1 MPRSSDHGR
10 VLPDSVRPTTLLDDI
25 GGYRVVRALSTGRY
39 ADRLLVHAEGVAW
52 VARLFRL
59 DCPDAVIDHE
69 LAVSD
74 AVRSASDELIARVSV
89 VHELCT
95 TDDGRI
101 ALFEQ
106 YLGGP
111 RLDVLVRSRPSQLAL
126 GEAVTL
132 LAPLAH
138 AVDEGHRIGLTGLL
152 PEASAVRLQMTGAPV
167 LTRRSA
173 ARLGPALPE
182 RFRDRE
188 PRYAADR
195 VALERVGAAIATGLD
210 HDERTALLAAL
221 SRPRG
226 ALDHALFDLAAP
238 LPVRWETERV
248 APASEGTRHG
258 ASAAMGS
265 TAALSSLDT
274 DAESAGGVDVAQRVR
289 TAVSATLDTLGVPA
303 SITSTASA
311 AAAEATR
318 RTSALVSRVRGRRA
332 TGGGLVRPRFA
343 IIGLAGVLALI
354 VAVSLGVQA
363 AAPGSGAAAGG
374 DASSPGPGERPE
386 ATSDSEGAPGSTV
399 AGPPEIELHPEP
411 EAWRAIVDEL
421 VDRWITCAREGA
433 ERVVALEQC
442 ASAVVHEGSAAAVL
456 IAANDDR
463 HTVLS
468 DWRRAGGGVLVVER
482 MGAAV
487 LVDLLT
493 GTTATASL
501 LMVRSEAGWR
511 IRDVIA

>member
-1 MPRSSDHGR
+1 MPQRSDHGR
-10 VLPDSVRPTTLLDDI
+10 VLPDSARPTTLLDDI

-39 ADRLLVHAEGVAW
+39 ADRLLVHAGGVSW

-74 AVRSASDELIARVSV
+74 AVRSASDELTARVSV
-89 VHELCT
+89 VHDLCT

-111 RLDVLVRSRPSQLAL
+111 RLDVLAQSRLSQLAL

-132 LAPLAH
+132 LAPLAQ
-138 AVDEGHRIGLTGLL
+138 AVEAGHHVGLTGLL
-152 PEASAVRLQMTGAPV
+152 PDASAVRLQMTGAPV

-173 ARLGPALPE
+173 VRLGPPLPE

-188 PRYAADR
+188 PRYASDR
-195 VALERVGAAIATGLD
+195 VALERVGSTIATALD
-210 HDERTALLAAL
+210 PDERTALLAAL
-221 SRPRG
+221 SRRSG

-238 LPVRWETERV
+238 LPVRWQTDHV
-248 APASEGTRHG
+248 APVSEGTRQG
-258 ASAAMGS
+258 ASAPTFS

-289 TAVSATLDTLGVPA
+289 TAVSTTLDALGVPA
-303 SITSTASA
+303 SMTSTASA
-311 AAAEATR
+311 AAAQATR
-318 RTSALVSRVRGRRA
+318 YTAALVSRVRVMRA
-332 TGGGLVRPRFA
+332 ARGGPVRPRFA
-343 IIGLAGVLALI
+343 LIGLAGILALI

-363 AAPGSGAAAGG
+363 ATPDSGSAAGG
-374 DASSPGPGERPE
+374 DASSPEPGERRE
-386 ATSDSEGAPGSTV
+386 ATSGSERAPGSTA
-399 AGPPEIELHPEP
+399 AGPPETELHPEP
-411 EAWRAIVDEL
+411 EAWQAIIDEL
-421 VDRWITCAREGA
+421 VDRWLTCAREGA
-433 ERVVALEQC
+433 EKVVSLEEC
-442 ASAVVHEGSAAAVL
+442 TSSVVHEGSAAAVL
-456 IAANDDR
+456 IAADDDR
-463 HTVLS
+463 HAVLS
-468 DWRRAGGGVLVVER
+468 DWRRTGGGVLVIER

-487 LVDLLT
+487 LVDLMT

-501 LMVRSEAGWR
+501 LIVRSEAGWR

>member
-1 MPRSSDHGR
+1 MPRKGDHGR
-10 VLPDSVRPTTLLDDI
+10 VLPDSARPTRLLDDI

-39 ADRLLVHAEGVAW
+39 ADRLLVHAEGAAW

-59 DCPDAVIDHE
+59 GCPDAVIDHE

-89 VHELCT
+89 VHDLCT

-111 RLDVLVRSRPSQLAL
+111 RLDVLVRSRPSQIAL

-138 AVDEGHRIGLTGLL
+138 AVEEGHRIGLTGLL
-152 PEASAVRLQMTGAPV
+152 PEVSAVRLQSTGAPV

-188 PRYAADR
+188 PRYATDR
-195 VALERVGAAIATGLD
+195 VALERVGAVIATALD
-210 HDERTALLAAL
+210 PDERMALLAAL
-221 SRPRG
+221 SRRSG

-238 LPVRWETERV
+238 LPVRWEVEHD
-248 APASEGTRHG
+248 APAGVGTPHG
-258 ASAAMGS
+258 AAASESG
-265 TAALSSLDT
+265 AASPPSLEAS
-274 DAESAGGVDVAQRVR
+274 AESAGRVDVAERVR
-289 TAVSATLDTLGVPA
+289 TAVSTTLDALGVPA
-303 SITSTASA
+303 SITTTASA
-311 AAAEATR
+311 AAAEVAR
-318 RTSALVSRVRGRRA
+318 RAAAVVSTVRSTRA
-332 TGGGLVRPRFA
+332 TGGGPVRPRFA
-343 IIGLAGVLALI
+343 IIGFAGVLALI

-363 AAPGSGAAAGG
+363 AAPDSGAIAVG
-374 DASSPGPGERPE
+374 DASSPDAGEPPE
-386 ATSDSEGAPGSTV
+386 TTSGSAVAPGSIA
-399 AGPPEIELHPEP
+399 AGSPETELHPEP
-411 EAWRAIVDEL
+411 EAWQAIVDEL
-421 VDRWITCAREGA
+421 VDRWITCAREGVESA
-433 ERVVALEQC
+433 VALEEC
-442 ASAVVHEGSAAAVL
+442 ASAVVHEGSAAAVF
-456 IAANDDR
+456 IAADDDR
-463 HTVLS
+463 HAVLH

-487 LVDLLT
+487 LVDLMT
-493 GTTATASL
+493 GTTTTASL